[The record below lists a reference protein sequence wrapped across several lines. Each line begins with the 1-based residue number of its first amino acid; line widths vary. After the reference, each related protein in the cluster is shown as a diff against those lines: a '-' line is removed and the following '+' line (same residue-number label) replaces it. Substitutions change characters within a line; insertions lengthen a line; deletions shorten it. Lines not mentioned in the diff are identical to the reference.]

1 LTLDQIE
8 AKLEREL
15 TPKRFIHS
23 INVMN
28 SSVML
33 AKKYCEDVRKAELAG
48 LLHDCARNIKG
59 TEIFNLCEKF
69 SIEVDE
75 ISRKKPELLHGPI
88 GAKLAETEYSV
99 TDTTILDAIC
109 NHTLGRENM
118 SKLEKIV
125 FLADYIEPAREFS
138 GVEEIR
144 KMAELSM
151 DKAILLA
158 YDYTL
163 QYCLRKDSLVHP
175 KAIYARNY
183 ILNKLQK

>member
-8 AKLEREL
+8 AKLENEL

-23 INVMN
+23 INVMH

-33 AKKYCEDVRKAELAG
+33 AKKYCGDVRKAELAG
-48 LLHDCARNIKG
+48 LLHDCARNIEG
-59 TEIFNLCEKF
+59 IEIFNLCEKF
-69 SIEVDE
+69 CIEVDD
-75 ISRKKPELLHGPI
+75 ISRKQPELLHGPI
-88 GAKLAETEYSV
+88 GAKLAEIQYSV
-99 TDTTILDAIC
+99 TDITVLDAIC
-109 NHTLGRENM
+109 HHTLGCENM

-125 FLADYIEPAREFS
+125 FIADYIEPAREFP

-163 QYCLRKDSLVHP
+163 KYCLSKGSLIHP
-175 KAIYARNY
+175 KAVYARNY
-183 ILNKLQK
+183 ILNQLKK